1 MKSYL
6 QTIKDYAAERN
17 VELQELFRFA
27 DIAVSTYHRTMKGET
42 ELKYKTAKRI
52 YDSIDEKIKKDKHIE
67 RARRMREAEKGR

>member
-6 QTIKDYAAERN
+6 QTIKEYAAERN

-52 YDSIDEKIKKDKHIE
+52 YDSIDEKIKRDKHRE